1 MSNTPGPVAHPS
13 ATANGRRASVP
24 IGNTVSWWPR
34 ISTFASPGARQCT
47 IGPAGVSTS
56 SGRVPRRRSTIPAS
70 TSAQRCSATRSCD
83 GDSTPTSSAR
93 SARIGSSDG
102 SAIGVSVAM
111 GGGYRQHPVRDRT
124 PRAGVVRVWW
134 NGPMDQREE
143 LGAYLRARR
152 DALTPSDVGLPGGR
166 ARRTKGLRREEVS
179 MLAGVSVTWYTWL
192 EQGRRINA
200 SVDVL
205 EALARALLL
214 DDAGRRHLLALAS
227 RVPDLPTDAVEQ
239 APDALVRLIE
249 SMEPALAHARATLG
263 VPRAEPCPGQAVP
276 DDRAARRRRAQPALG
291 DLRRAHRG
299 RWWAT
304 GPTRRGGSSPSSAP
318 APRRWRT
325 DARVVSL
332 VDRLRRAST
341 EFATWW
347 DLADV
352 ASFRTRCAPTTTL
365 AGELVFEYQQLTA
378 SEWPSLRVVC
388 QLPVPGDDSAARLAA
403 WREIV

>member
-1 MSNTPGPVAHPS
+1 
-13 ATANGRRASVP
+13 
-24 IGNTVSWWPR
+24 
-34 ISTFASPGARQCT
+34 
-47 IGPAGVSTS
+47 
-56 SGRVPRRRSTIPAS
+56 
-70 TSAQRCSATRSCD
+70 
-83 GDSTPTSSAR
+83 
-93 SARIGSSDG
+93 
-102 SAIGVSVAM
+102 
-111 GGGYRQHPVRDRT
+111 
-124 PRAGVVRVWW
+124 
-134 NGPMDQREE
+134 MDQREE

-249 SMEPALAHARATLG
+249 SMEPAPAYVLGPRWEFLAWNRAQARLYPTIERLADDERNLLW
-263 VPRAEPCPGQAVP
+263 VIFAEPTARSLVGDWP
-276 DDRAARRRRAQPALG
+276 DQARRILAEFRAGTAAL
-291 DLRRAHRG
+291 
-299 RWWAT
+299 
-304 GPTRRGGSSPSSAP
+304 
-318 APRRWRT
+318 RT

-352 ASFRTRCAPTTTL
+352 ASFRTRVRTYHHPR